1 MLLSAL
7 LYAYRSQGIEKSLLR
22 IIYYDYRGYDRDII
36 KKPQNYFLGAQDI
49 PTEPPV
55 AIECKS
61 VAHGVE
67 KVASAESRQG
77 NVLQLKE
84 NRDFVATERENIL
97 INNAVSQNAETTKG
111 DININNLTP
120 VSKGL
125 ITIPDYEELLP
136 RELLKFDKRTTFA
149 YLKDLMILDHTIL
162 SLVFRKS
169 LKDPLFIRVLQVVY
183 SFSMQFAINAM
194 LYTDGV
200 IDERQSKLAD
210 VTMIFNKD
218 ELYRRNL
225 IRPTENDDG
234 FDFFKYTVL
243 LYITADYERKE
254 FKRERFK

>member
-7 LYAYRSQGIEKSLLR
+7 LYAYRSQGIEKSLLK

-36 KKPQNYFLGAQDI
+36 KRPQNYFLGAQDI
-49 PTEPPV
+49 PTEQPV
-55 AIECKS
+55 VIESKN

-67 KVASAESRQG
+67 KAASFEKHQN

-84 NRDFVATERENIL
+84 NKDFITTERENIL
-97 INNAVSQNAETTKG
+97 TNNSVTQNAATAAKE
-111 DININNLTP
+111 NINNLTP

-136 RELLKFDKRTTFA
+136 KELLKFDKRTTLA

-169 LKDPLFIRVLQVVY
+169 LKDPLFIRVLQVVFA
-183 SFSMQFAINAM
+183 FSMQFAINAM

-210 VTMIFNKD
+210 VTMTFNKD
-218 ELYRRNL
+218 ELFRWNL
-225 IRPTENDDG
+225 LRPTENDDG

-243 LYITADYERKE
+243 LFISAYY
-254 FKRERFK
+254 